1 MCDVNSLDL
10 ASCFRK
16 KKKLSSKDLK
26 DLDIYI
32 FGFDN
37 ERLWEPR
44 INKGEYS
51 ILLGACTYY
60 GMSNMYPIDNVVLDE
75 GQPKEKR
82 DSHNVYKVIPDY
94 DKENFIIETEGGF
107 FVPTEARC
115 IIDCIRYKEYGVYEE
130 QFLVAIEDYFDLDKT
145 LEELY
150 EIADF
155 YKVSRKDI
163 DYWIKESNNYVRY
176 SH

>member
-1 MCDVNSLDL
+1 MSDINCLNL

-16 KKKLSSKDLK
+16 KDKLSSSDLK

-32 FGFDN
+32 FGYDKYN
-37 ERLWEPR
+37 LWTPR
-44 INKGEYS
+44 IRKGEYS

-75 GQPKEKR
+75 GQPNDER
-82 DSHNVYKVIPDY
+82 DSHNRYVSIPEY
-94 DKENFIIETEGGF
+94 DKDNYIIRTELGF
-107 FVPTEARC
+107 YVPTEARC
-115 IIDCIRYKEYGVYEE
+115 IIDCIRYKNYGVYEE

-150 EIADF
+150 EVADF
-155 YKVSRKDI
+155 YKLPREEV
-163 DYWIKESNNYVRY
+163 DYWIKESNDYVRY